1 MKFRTSYGQSVLIHS
16 IEVARLCGIMASEL
30 GIDVNM
36 AKRAGLIHDIGKAI
50 DHEVEG
56 SHITIGADIAKK
68 YKEAPEI
75 INAILA
81 HHGDEEPNSVIAVLV
96 QAADSISA
104 ARPGARSE
112 TLESYVKRLEKLEEI
127 TKSFDGVDNT
137 FAVQA
142 GRELRI
148 MVKPDQVSDDEMV
161 ILARNIAK
169 RIENE
174 MEYPGQIKVTMM
186 RETRTVEYAK

>member
-1 MKFRTSYGQSVLIHS
+1 MLHKSHSSLI
-16 IEVARLCGIMASEL
+16 L
-30 GIDVNM
+30 
-36 AKRAGLIHDIGKAI
+36 
-50 DHEVEG
+50 
-56 SHITIGADIAKK
+56 
-68 YKEAPEI
+68 
-75 INAILA
+75 
-81 HHGDEEPNSVIAVLV
+81 
-96 QAADSISA
+96 
-104 ARPGARSE
+104 
-112 TLESYVKRLEKLEEI
+112 
-127 TKSFDGVDNT
+127 FDGVDNT